1 MFFNLEE
8 LHRVSQYI
16 PRNFNAKLWW
26 QWNYCGAILAALAEI
41 PFATVAEQ
49 WKQQSGMT
57 FVAAWPATA
66 TAAAVTAATMRTV
79 GNGNKSYEQYAL
91 YLQSSQHTH
100 WASKCRYICTCHTSI
115 IQCCCWWWCWWW
127 ADTSTVGDTTRT
139 SCVGCQRV
147 GKGRRREM
155 GKGWGLPLP
164 SATEGSLSFC
174 LCLCVCLCAGVVLSI
189 TNQFCTGFSNCWLH
203 WRVRSS
209 STRGVTRCKSDSPW
223 FHSHPFVALRD
234 Y

>member
-1 MFFNLEE
+1 MFFNVE
-8 LHRVSQYI
+8 VSPQI
-16 PRNFNAKLWW
+16 PKNFNAKLWW

-41 PFATVAEQ
+41 PFATVGEQ

-66 TAAAVTAATMRTV
+66 TTAAVTAATMRTV

-91 YLQSSQHTH
+91 YLQSSQRTH

-115 IQCCCWWWCWWW
+115 IQCCCCCCCCWRWWWW

-147 GKGRRREM
+147 REREREM

-174 LCLCVCLCAGVVLSI
+174 LCLCLCAGVVLSI

-209 STRGVTRCKSDSPW
+209 STLGVTRCKSDSPW